1 MHWRRSPSFSLCV
14 DASKCLEGFA
24 EASSLPVDNSTDN
37 AALYKVLP
45 SGVHLFPQVK
55 FLCDGS
61 VQSLEIRLFYT
72 AAVHDRWERILRAEL
87 LLLSSDGTYRECSSQ
102 SLNCLKMEHNLTDLA
117 SKNTSITHLLN
128 PCGDECMRFRKNV
141 ILTLSIKFDSIKTVK
156 RGDYLG
162 LVVPPRERSFED
174 ALPVM
179 YTGSE
184 YKTPLVALPPG
195 SFVPS
200 GEFNCSVIN
209 AMSILCQ
216 LGQTANS
223 CIIFGP
229 HTITLYYIIFN
240 SLIYYLLNISMIYCN
255 LHCMSQSDVC
265 INASDVTS
273 N

>member
-1 MHWRRSPSFSLCV
+1 M
-14 DASKCLEGFA
+14 
-24 EASSLPVDNSTDN
+24 
-37 AALYKVLP
+37 
-45 SGVHLFPQVK
+45 K

-61 VQSLEIRLFYT
+61 VQSLKIGLFYT
-72 AAVHDRWERILRAEL
+72 TAVHDFWEKSLRADL

-174 ALPVM
+174 ALPVIYM
-179 YTGSE
+179 GSE
-184 YKTPLVALPPG
+184 YETPLVALPPG

-200 GEFNCSVIN
+200 GEFSVIN

-216 LGQTANS
+216 LGQTARY
-223 CIIFGP
+223 CIILGVD
-229 HTITLYYIIFN
+229 TITLYYIILN
-240 SLIYYLLNISMIYCN
+240 LLIYYYY
-255 LHCMSQSDVC
+255 
-265 INASDVTS
+265 T
-273 N
+273 